1 MAELNIASL
10 NLCLGIKNKKL
21 DVERLLE
28 DNVLDIL
35 CVQETE
41 VESNFDVHCLDLKNF
56 LFELEINSVKSRSG
70 IYISQLINYKRRS
83 DLEGIDSHITIIDIT
98 SPSSIKRIINIYRS
112 FNPQGGVNA
121 RQKFIYQLE
130 VIKNAMIEKCL
141 LLGDFNLDYNK
152 IYDVNYSQQNMFDD
166 FDDNLA
172 MFNLVQIVNFPTW
185 SRLVGQTLRSSI
197 IDHIYVR
204 DPTLVFNLSFVQP
217 TFGDHVMI
225 KFSINGKRTAP
236 IPVERRDWRRYSSG
250 LLIDRLNGV
259 DWNIGIDDVQ
269 NFWNEFE
276 SKLVRII
283 DEIAPMATFH
293 GNVIK
298 EKAPKAIK
306 NKINKRNR
314 LLKSFREN
322 PSSDLKK
329 SIKQLNC
336 EIKMHYFG
344 AKKMAV
350 RKGILPGN
358 SKSLWQA
365 VKVAKNQGQP
375 FIPQNMQLNNLPVS
389 SHEISEEFAS
399 FFESKVN
406 GIVSNTAINH
416 EVHNGYRK
424 MTADSKMFM
433 TRSNVLDCVSKIK
446 LKNTEGYD
454 RIPQRILVE
463 GRDALIVP
471 LTELFRL
478 IYRDK
483 LFLVSG

>member
-152 IYDVNYSQQNMFDD
+152 IYDVNYSQQNMFND

-185 SRLVGQTLRSSI
+185 SRFL
-197 IDHIYVR
+197 
-204 DPTLVFNLSFVQP
+204 
-217 TFGDHVMI
+217 
-225 KFSINGKRTAP
+225 GK
-236 IPVERRDWRRYSSG
+236 
-250 LLIDRLNGV
+250 L
-259 DWNIGIDDVQ
+259 
-269 NFWNEFE
+269 
-276 SKLVRII
+276 
-283 DEIAPMATFH
+283 
-293 GNVIK
+293 
-298 EKAPKAIK
+298 
-306 NKINKRNR
+306 
-314 LLKSFREN
+314 
-322 PSSDLKK
+322 
-329 SIKQLNC
+329 
-336 EIKMHYFG
+336 
-344 AKKMAV
+344 
-350 RKGILPGN
+350 
-358 SKSLWQA
+358 
-365 VKVAKNQGQP
+365 
-375 FIPQNMQLNNLPVS
+375 
-389 SHEISEEFAS
+389 
-399 FFESKVN
+399 
-406 GIVSNTAINH
+406 
-416 EVHNGYRK
+416 
-424 MTADSKMFM
+424 
-433 TRSNVLDCVSKIK
+433 
-446 LKNTEGYD
+446 
-454 RIPQRILVE
+454 
-463 GRDALIVP
+463 
-471 LTELFRL
+471 
-478 IYRDK
+478 
-483 LFLVSG
+483 